1 MSADGAAPSP
11 VQPIVTADVAAALVA
26 RLARAERVAIDT
38 EGDGMFRYRTRL
50 CTLQLSDAREIA
62 VVDTLAL
69 DAAPLFAALLGAD
82 GPEKIV
88 HDASFDARVLFA
100 HGIALGN
107 VFDTAVAARFLGFT
121 STGLSSLLRKLFE
134 LELPK
139 HQQQA
144 DWGKRPLELD
154 ELRYL
159 EDDVRHLHALAD
171 ALLGEVRAR
180 DIEPEVREEC
190 AYMLREAQRQEQPEP
205 PWLRIKGSATRPPAE
220 RARLFELAELR
231 EQLARAQDVP
241 PGRLIP
247 SDVIARLAREPVP
260 EGADIARLLGKMQA
274 HAPAFEAALA
284 RAAQL
289 SDAPAEHLDRLAGE
303 VPSPAELTR
312 RKRRRALLLDFRDK
326 EAKARGVDAQVV
338 LPGHCLSDITE
349 LSEPTREALRRVSG
363 LGEVRLE
370 RYGALLV
377 QLLANARE

>member
-1 MSADGAAPSP
+1 
-11 VQPIVTADVAAALVA
+11 
-26 RLARAERVAIDT
+26 
-38 EGDGMFRYRTRL
+38 
-50 CTLQLSDAREIA
+50 
-62 VVDTLAL
+62 
-69 DAAPLFAALLGAD
+69 
-82 GPEKIV
+82 
-88 HDASFDARVLFA
+88 
-100 HGIALGN
+100 
-107 VFDTAVAARFLGFT
+107 
-121 STGLSSLLRKLFE
+121 LLRKLFD

-144 DWGKRPLELD
+144 DWGRRPLEPE

-190 AYMLREAQRQEQPEP
+190 AYMLREAQRTEQPEP
-205 PWLRIKGSATRPPAE
+205 PWLRIKGSATRPAAE

-231 EQLARAQDVP
+231 EQLARAEDVP

-260 EGADIARLLGKMQA
+260 AGADIVRLLGHKAQA
-274 HAPAFEAALA
+274 YAPEFEAALA
-284 RAAQL
+284 RGAARP
-289 SDAPAEHLDRLAGE
+289 DAPVEHLDRLAGE

-312 RKRRRALLLDFRDK
+312 RKRRRALLLEFRDK

-338 LPGHCLSDITE
+338 LPGHCLADITE
-349 LSEPTREALRRVSG
+349 LSEPTRAALSRVSG

-370 RYGALLV
+370 RYGAQLV
-377 QLLANARE
+377 QLLALARE